1 MNENIVEGAVRE
13 LGGKAKQGFG
23 AAVDDPTI
31 EAEGSADAAG
41 GRAQKSL
48 GHLQAALEEQLAPAV
63 DFARRQPLAA
73 LGIAAA
79 AGAALFAAFGRK
91 PQ

>member
-13 LGGKAKQGFG
+13 MGGNVKKAVGDIAEDRELQ
-23 AAVDDPTI
+23 
-31 EAEGSADAAG
+31 AEGAGDAAG

-48 GHLQAALEEQLAPAV
+48 GHLQAAVEDTLAPAI

-91 PQ
+91 PN

>member
-1 MNENIVEGAVRE
+1 MNENIVEGTIRE
-13 LGGKAKQGFG
+13 IGGKAKQTLGS
-23 AAVDDPTI
+23 AVEDRSI
-31 EAEGSADAAG
+31 EAEGAADAAE
-41 GRAQKSL
+41 GRTQKSI
-48 GHLQAALEEQLAPAV
+48 GHFQAAIEETLEPAI

-91 PQ
+91 PE